1 MSSGNSLLIVRMA
14 TPLRDPVDQFVDL
27 GLGAHVDSPG
37 WRALQKGRDGCAV
50 PLGVGSGCHLGT
62 IQPRALPR
70 QHHLGIDSITNGN
83 RLLTNGGRPARPSDE
98 TSALTSVDG
107 AARAGH
113 PRLEERCHEQ
123 EQYRPK
129 DSNRG

>member
-50 PLGVGSGCHLGT
+50 PLGVGSAFAAKT
-62 IQPRALPR
+62 RATKVLDR
-70 QHHLGIDSITNGN
+70 K
-83 RLLTNGGRPARPSDE
+83 
-98 TSALTSVDG
+98 V
-107 AARAGH
+107 
-113 PRLEERCHEQ
+113 
-123 EQYRPK
+123 
-129 DSNRG
+129 